1 MSNSRPSFL
10 VRALSFLIIAGL
22 VAVAGLWFYKKET
35 AVQATPTAAAKP
47 ASAVTTAK
55 VKRDSY
61 VTAIEAIG
69 TVEADES
76 IAIMPN
82 VTETVTALN
91 FDDDQFVKQGT
102 LLASLS
108 DAEEQAMLAS
118 AKSSLAEEER
128 ETARLVGLVKEGA
141 APEAKLEEGRTK
153 IEVARQKI
161 REAEA
166 KLADRHIVA
175 PFDGWLGL
183 RRISV
188 GALVSPSTIIATLD
202 KVDVVKITFSVPET
216 TLSSLKPGI
225 EITSFAEA
233 ARDKK
238 FKGKIAHIDSRID
251 PITRS
256 IEARAEVAN
265 PERDLKPGM
274 LVIVQIAMQPSQS
287 LSIPERSL
295 VPIGTAA
302 YVFTIEGNKAK
313 RTEVK
318 IARRKPGYI
327 EIISGLIEGQIII
340 ADGLVGLQD
349 GAPVRVIGEFDKP
362 VPAFN
367 PEQPK

>member
-1 MSNSRPSFL
+1 MSEHRPPAFAR
-10 VRALSFLIIAGL
+10 VFAFLIIAGL
-22 VAVAGLWFYKKET
+22 VAAVAMVLHQQET
-35 AVQATPTAAAKP
+35 AAPAAKAAALKA
-47 ASAVTTAK
+47 ASVVTTTT
-55 VKRDSY
+55 VKRENY
-61 VTAIEAIG
+61 VTDIAAIG
-69 TVEADES
+69 TAEADES

-82 VTETVTALN
+82 VTETVTSLA
-91 FDDDQFVKQGT
+91 FDDEQFVKKGS
-102 LLASLS
+102 LLAVLS

-118 AKSSLAEEER
+118 ARSSLAEEER

-161 REAEA
+161 QEAEA
-166 KLADRHIVA
+166 KIADRHIVA
-175 PFDGWLGL
+175 PFDGWIGL

-188 GALVSPSTIIATLD
+188 GALVSPSTVIATLD
-202 KVDVVKITFSVPET
+202 KLDVIKVTFSVPET
-216 TLSSLKPGI
+216 VITSLKPGT

-265 PERDLKPGM
+265 PDRDLKPGM
-274 LVIVQIAMQPSQS
+274 LVMVQLAMLPSMS

-295 VPIGTAA
+295 VPVGTKA
-302 YVFTIEGNKAK
+302 YVFTIESDKAK

-318 IARRKPGYI
+318 IGRRKPGYI
-327 EIISGLIEGQIII
+327 EILSGLKEGQSIIV
-340 ADGLVGLQD
+340 DGLVGLQE
-349 GAPVRVIGEFDKP
+349 GTTVRVAGEFTKP

-367 PEQPK
+367 PEQGK